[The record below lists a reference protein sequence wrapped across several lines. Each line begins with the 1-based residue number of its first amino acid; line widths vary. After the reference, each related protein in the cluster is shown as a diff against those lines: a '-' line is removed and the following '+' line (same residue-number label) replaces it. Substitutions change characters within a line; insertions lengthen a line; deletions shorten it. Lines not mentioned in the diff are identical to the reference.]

1 MSLKSIR
8 LIRKV
13 YLGRYSLLSVSPF
26 PYCLYQTLSGVV
38 AANSGIAPHAALP
51 HPLPAP
57 KHMHHVWVW
66 NGMRDHSVCPIHC
79 HMTPRQKPPK
89 VGFGAFGDGA
99 PPRAWMGL
107 SGQFLA
113 LERYARGVYGG
124 CQFRARVTIWVPERG

>member
-66 NGMRDHSVCPIHC
+66 NGLWDHSLFARLVL
-79 HMTPRQKPPK
+79 PRDTPPK
-89 VGFGAFGDGA
+89 ASQRAKSAFG
-99 PPRAWMGL
+99 
-107 SGQFLA
+107 
-113 LERYARGVYGG
+113 GG
-124 CQFRARVTIWVPERG
+124 W